1 MIDNFD
7 KILPLLNFDSE
18 DDFYYL
24 QLLQRKKEVDT
35 LSSNSNVVKNY
46 YIGNM
51 EYLERKRLEIIKL
64 CDQFGARA
72 MLRLNRRSW
81 RQCALH
87 ALEKIAGQCASED
100 WMSVRKFYERVCGR
114 YNAEPKTTRSWILD
128 VDDRSRSTNEIMLVA
143 EKCKPVGPKFIQML
157 ESKNGYHLITKP
169 FDIQEFNKTCGD
181 VSIHKDNPTNLYIP

>member
-7 KILPLLNFDSE
+7 YILPLLNFDSD

-51 EYLERKRLEIIKL
+51 DYLNRKRKEIMRL
-64 CDQFGARA
+64 CGVFNARA
-72 MLRLNRRSW
+72 MIRLNRRSW
-81 RQCALH
+81 RQCALRG
-87 ALEKIAGQCASED
+87 LEKIAGQCASED

-114 YNAEPKTTRSWILD
+114 YNNEETKRWILD
-128 VDDRSRSTNEIMLVA
+128 VDGSGRDTNDMMLAA
-143 EKCKPVGPKFIQML
+143 EACKPLGPKFITL
-157 ESKNGYHLITKP
+157 IPSKNGSHLITTP
-169 FDIQEFNKTCGD
+169 FDIQEFKTKYPD
-181 VSIHKDNPTNLYIP
+181 VEIHKDNPTNLYIP